1 MLTNSNPG
9 NASRGSTFKSQS
21 RRLLFK
27 LPNVEDSGERLKP
40 KLADAI
46 ECNGLKAVSQVP
58 RVDSKAQALETH
70 LVSEDLDLEA
80 LPALL
85 PSDHE
90 KVTPPR
96 GNGHQDPTL
105 QKFHIVKANL
115 LLPTSSK
122 VTPSKGF
129 GHPKFNTTKF

>member
-1 MLTNSNPG
+1 M
-9 NASRGSTFKSQS
+9 
-21 RRLLFK
+21 
-27 LPNVEDSGERLKP
+27 ERLKL
-40 KLADAI
+40 KQVDAT
-46 ECNGLKAVSQVP
+46 ECNGLKVASQAL

-70 LVSEDLDLEA
+70 LASEDLDLEA
-80 LPALL
+80 PLALL

-122 VTPSKGF
+122 DTPSKGF